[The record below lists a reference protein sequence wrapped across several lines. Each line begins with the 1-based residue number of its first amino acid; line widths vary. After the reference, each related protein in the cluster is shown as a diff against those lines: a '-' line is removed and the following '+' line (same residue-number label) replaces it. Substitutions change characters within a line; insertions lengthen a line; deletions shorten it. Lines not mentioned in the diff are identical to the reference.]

1 MEFSDYSL
9 QEGSLS
15 DGGANVVLNSTVTR
29 GCITIDTMNDQTPEP
44 TESLT
49 VDLVFDDNNTDTVQA
64 NVTLSINQT
73 VVVIVDQSVVV
84 IEDQTGTFH
93 LSMNLIAASLNNLA
107 CPCTLPWFV

>member
-29 GCITIDTMNDQTPEP
+29 GCITIDTMNDQTQEP

-49 VDLVFDDNNTDTVQA
+49 VDLVFDDDNTDTVRA

-73 VVVIVDQSVVV
+73 VVVIVDQ
-84 IEDQTGTFH
+84 TGTFH
-93 LSMNLIAASLNNLA
+93 
-107 CPCTLPWFV
+107 